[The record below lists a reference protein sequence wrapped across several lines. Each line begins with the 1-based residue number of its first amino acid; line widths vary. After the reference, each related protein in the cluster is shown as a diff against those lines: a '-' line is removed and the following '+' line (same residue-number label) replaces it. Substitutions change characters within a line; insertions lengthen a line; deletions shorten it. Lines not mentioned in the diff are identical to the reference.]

1 MEEPG
6 AVGDVPGTS
15 LSIDRWL
22 GQSRKSST
30 LQESLSPPLPP
41 DSWLAPCLFTCHS
54 HSKGKVLPPPHTFC
68 RSGCLGLGEAL
79 PQWGGRGGPGP
90 LLPGRR
96 ESKSHGVGVGAHGG
110 SPGTYWDIAPCSTA
124 SSNTG
129 GGGSVYTGGK
139 GEVKTTA
146 EAVSTPRW
154 VHVDVKSDGSC
165 PLYGPHAC

>member
-1 MEEPG
+1 MTGGWDKAGRAPPFRKVSLHLSLPIPG
-6 AVGDVPGTS
+6 WPLACPPVTLTP
-15 LSIDRWL
+15 RA
-22 GQSRKSST
+22 RSSHP
-30 LQESLSPPLPP
+30 S
-41 DSWLAPCLFTCHS
+41 
-54 HSKGKVLPPPHTFC
+54 HTFC

-96 ESKSHGVGVGAHGG
+96 ESKSHGVAVGTHGG